1 MSNQDLE
8 DVMRAYDLELKHA
21 AERTTLFRLLTAL
34 FLSTTLVLSYLLIES
49 C

>member
-8 DVMRAYDLELKHA
+8 DVLRAYDLELKHA
-21 AERTTLFRLLTAL
+21 EERTTLFSLLTAL

>member
-1 MSNQDLE
+1 L
-8 DVMRAYDLELKHA
+8 RAYDLELKHA

-34 FLSTTLVLSYLLIES
+34 FLSTTLVLAYLVIEG